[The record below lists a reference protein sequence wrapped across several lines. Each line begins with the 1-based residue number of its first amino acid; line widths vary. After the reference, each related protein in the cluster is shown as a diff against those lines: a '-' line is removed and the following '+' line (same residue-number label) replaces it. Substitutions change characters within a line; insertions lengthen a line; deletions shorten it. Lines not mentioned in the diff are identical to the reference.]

1 MPGLNQ
7 LKQFASDME
16 NIGDEV
22 KIRAQRGEKP
32 AVVPLP
38 SDVSPDDDSED
49 FVLGMP
55 EAPQKSD
62 AAQPDQSGGE
72 EESAGGDISVP
83 GDETS
88 TESQSFNIDDL
99 LNPQGAGEDSSPD
112 LSEFLDDD
120 SAKEAENKEPEETP
134 LEDLDLDALLNS
146 TSPSS
151 VEQTPAEEA
160 ENTSAPTESQN
171 NAADESTD
179 NVFENPEAESIAAPT
194 ESQDNAI
201 NESADSGLKS
211 PGEENVA
218 TATEKQE
225 AENSVANSDT
235 TDGIPSDDDGF
246 DFDGPA
252 IDLNSDI
259 PEDIARTDGG
269 TEESSPFDMSDFDLP
284 DFDAPPASTS
294 SGSDAEKN
302 QDTTAA
308 ESILSGA
315 DLPVDAAQ
323 DVPAEDFSDAVSAMG
338 APEEIDFGPSSP
350 QDISDEFPATHSG
363 ASSPDD
369 DFALGDIGDF
379 EIPGFSDTET
389 AAFDKRGH
397 PKVDTVDFS
406 QAGSARPKNTL
417 TDEEYAVFKKNLAS
431 YPLNLRLAV
440 EDLVVKNEFTDDAV
454 FEVIEKILKKAPA
467 RQVAAHLEKMLDIII
482 DVPRDY
488 ERRSVE
494 QYEAYK
500 QSFQYQLKNRIIPG
514 GVAAVVIALVC
525 YVLFRAGVAFIYKP
539 SMARMLYKQGYTL
552 LENSEYPQAESKFI
566 DAAGYKPIKKWFF
579 KFARGYR
586 DSKQYERAA
595 QMYRNILGVFNHDK
609 QGGLEWAEMELYDR
623 ANYENAE
630 QIVRRQ
636 VLDYHINDSDGMLL
650 LGDVFLEWG
659 SIDSAKYETARE
671 SYSDLIQLYGQKDLY
686 MSRMMRYFIR
696 TDKLR
701 NVLDLKNRF
710 YPNKKSLS
718 AADWVEL
725 SGYMLDKLYGPLSR
739 SDEYLRAQI
748 EDVRGMLEIA
758 EETAPSLP
766 APHYNMAR
774 YFNNNSNFEAA
785 RRELEA
791 ALDCFDGLEVR
802 TKKDV
807 YQEIDSC
814 RLLGELYADTREY
827 LRAQESYTRGITL
840 FQDENERTG
849 LSGDRNTGLIYADMG
864 DIEYFVSGDMDA
876 ALNDYEQSV
885 LNGNDTASLNYRI
898 GAINYNKENLDSALS
913 SFLKASQ
920 NAAADPN
927 LLLALG
933 NTLSQRGDNF
943 AAQGYYSRLLS
954 ALDIVKARH
963 LMLYPQEKEDD
974 NNLVEMYLRA
984 NNNLGVAL
992 YRIASQTG
1000 DSGKNAESLVRLS
1013 ESMRAWDALTRNQQ
1027 TMARL
1032 GGSNLAL
1039 QNSKYITASRPDWE
1053 PAIYTDI
1060 PRTLTGEKVLQ

>member
-38 SDVSPDDDSED
+38 NDVSPDDDSED

-55 EAPQKSD
+55 EPPQKSD
-62 AAQPDQSGGE
+62 AAQSDQSGSE
-72 EESAGGDISVP
+72 EESADGDISVP
-83 GDETS
+83 GDEDAA
-88 TESQSFNIDDL
+88 ESPSFDIDAL
-99 LNPQGAGEDSSPD
+99 LNPQGAEEDSSPD

-120 SAKEAENKEPEETP
+120 SAKEAESKEIEETP

-146 TSPSS
+146 SSPSS
-151 VEQTPAEEA
+151 IEQSPAEEA
-160 ENTSAPTESQN
+160 ENTSEPLENPETENIAAPIESQSDAVN
-171 NAADESTD
+171 ESTD
-179 NVFENPEAESIAAPT
+179 S
-194 ESQDNAI
+194 DL
-201 NESADSGLKS
+201 ESA
-211 PGEENVA
+211 GEEN
-218 TATEKQE
+218 TATEKQK
-225 AENSVANSDT
+225 AESGVSPSDS
-235 TDGIPSDDDGF
+235 PSDISGDDDGF

-284 DFDAPPASTS
+284 DFDAPPPSETA
-294 SGSDAEKN
+294 GNDAEKN

-308 ESILSGA
+308 QSILSGS

-338 APEEIDFGPSSP
+338 APEEIDFGTSSP

-363 ASSPDD
+363 ASSTDD

-406 QAGSARPKNTL
+406 QAGSSRPKNTL

-514 GVAAVVIALVC
+514 GIAAAVIALVC

-595 QMYRNILGVFNHDK
+595 QMYRNIIGVFNHDK

-659 SIDSAKYETARE
+659 SIDSSKYETARE

-758 EETAPSLP
+758 EEAAPSLP
-766 APHYNMAR
+766 SPHYNMAR

-785 RRELEA
+785 QRELEA

-807 YQEIDSC
+807 YQEIDAC

-840 FQDENERTG
+840 FQDENARTG
-849 LSGDRNTGLIYADMG
+849 LAGDKNTGLIYADMG

-920 NAAADPN
+920 NAVSDPN

-984 NNNLGVAL
+984 NNNLGVTL

>member
-38 SDVSPDDDSED
+38 NDVSPNDDSED

-62 AAQPDQSGGE
+62 TAQPDLSGSE
-72 EESAGGDISVP
+72 EESPGSDISIP
-83 GDETS
+83 GDEDAA
-88 TESQSFNIDDL
+88 ESPSFDIDAL
-99 LNPQGAGEDSSPD
+99 LNPQGAEEDSSPD

-120 SAKEAENKEPEETP
+120 GVNEAESKEPEETP

-146 TSPSS
+146 SSPSS
-151 VEQTPAEEA
+151 IDQTPAEEA
-160 ENTSAPTESQN
+160 GNKSENL
-171 NAADESTD
+171 
-179 NVFENPEAESIAAPT
+179 ENPEAESRDIET
-194 ESQDNAI
+194 QDNAA
-201 NESADSGLKS
+201 NESADSAL
-211 PGEENVA
+211 ENPETENTA
-218 TATEKQE
+218 AATENQE
-225 AENSVANSDT
+225 AESGISSSDASA
-235 TDGIPSDDDGF
+235 DIPGDDDGF
-246 DFDGPA
+246 GFDGPA

-284 DFDAPPASTS
+284 DFDAPPSETA
-294 SGSDAEKN
+294 GSDAEKN

-308 ESILSGA
+308 ESILSGS

-363 ASSPDD
+363 SSSPDD

-389 AAFDKRGH
+389 AAFDKRGR

-539 SMARMLYKQGYTL
+539 SMAKMLYKQGYTL

-595 QMYRNILGVFNHDK
+595 QMYRNIIGVFNHDK

-758 EETAPSLP
+758 EEAAPSLP
-766 APHYNMAR
+766 SPHYNMAR

-785 RRELEA
+785 RRELEV
-791 ALDCFDGLEVR
+791 ALDCFDGLVVR

-807 YQEIDSC
+807 YQEIDAC

-840 FQDENERTG
+840 FQDENARTG
-849 LSGDRNTGLIYADMG
+849 LAGDRNTGLIYADMG

-920 NAAADPN
+920 DAVSDPN

-984 NNNLGVAL
+984 NNNLGVTL

-1027 TMARL
+1027 TMVRL

-1060 PRTLTGEKVLQ
+1060 PRTLVGEKVLQ